1 MIKITDKRMQLNKEQ
16 IIKVHKNLQFRG
28 KNLMINVEKAHGIER
43 KTPSIFFFFFA
54 FKLTLS

>member
-43 KTPSIFFFFFA
+43 KTPSIFF
-54 FKLTLS
+54 LHLN